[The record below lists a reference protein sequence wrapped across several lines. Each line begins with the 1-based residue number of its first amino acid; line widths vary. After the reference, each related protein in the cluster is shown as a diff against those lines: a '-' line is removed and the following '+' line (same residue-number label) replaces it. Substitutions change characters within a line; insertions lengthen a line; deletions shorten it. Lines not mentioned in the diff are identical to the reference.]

1 MYDRSLKETF
11 SFYLTF
17 AALTQSYLKNPL
29 GSHELVY
36 STVILN
42 SFAFASKQ
50 MQALWNASLK
60 TLLNDIRGAVHAHLT
75 WELNY
80 SIFIP
85 SLRTPEPEFLDFR
98 NWKFSWKLGASEQ
111 I

>member
-17 AALTQSYLKNPL
+17 AALTHSYFKNPL

-60 TLLNDIRGAVHAHLT
+60 TLLNAIRGAVHAHLT

-80 SIFIP
+80 SYRVYGLQSP
-85 SLRTPEPEFLDFR
+85 S
-98 NWKFSWKLGASEQ
+98 S
-111 I
+111 